1 MSDLID
7 RHETTIARRQVL
19 VLRCNA
25 WQTSEDMNKLR
36 QQVLEQ
42 IKSGV
47 VVVDSTVEVFS
58 IDNDGV
64 IVLGKI

>member
-1 MSDLID
+1 MNDLIE
-7 RHETTIARRQVL
+7 RQETTIARKQIL
-19 VLRCNA
+19 ILRCSA
-25 WQTSEDMNKLR
+25 WQTPEDRDKLR

-47 VVVDSTVEVFS
+47 VVVDSTVEVYS

>member
-7 RHETTIARRQVL
+7 RQETTIARRQVL